1 MNETSTV
8 VGHDVSI
15 ADYQNIQG
23 WRYANNAK
31 RKYCQIILDPDLK
44 LAACDDRCLGG
55 RIEGAFTSAY
65 NLVNTMKECVL

>member
-1 MNETSTV
+1 MNETSNV

-15 ADYQNIQG
+15 ADYQNIYG

-31 RKYCQIILDPDLK
+31 CEYCQILLDPDLK
-44 LAACDDRCLGG
+44 LAACGDWCLSG